1 MRLGSKKRVGET
13 AVDIVGGL
21 LGWMEHIGGVETV
34 VTEFVEDNLVCG
46 EIGDGGVFF
55 GYPVSREEQCTLGEL
70 AAVVAVFAVTY
81 RADSEEDMHVWFG
94 LQEQVRSTAEVVGA
108 LVYGQTLLGEKVGR
122 TFLAVINNLA
132 ALAKP
137 INAVGAEGED
147 GNSGEWK
154 MGNGKW
160 TIEVTLDGVEDA
172 GGVVHDAVGVDD
184 GAEHIIAE
192 SPAHVLSETR
202 ADEKHP
208 FEGPNLPFGGRY
220 VYDGGPGHKVKSQKS
235 KVKSPKS
242 RVEGYFVP
250 PPRAM

>member
-1 MRLGSKKRVGET
+1 MGLGCKKRVGEA

-21 LGWMEHIGGVETV
+21 LGWMEHIGCVEPV
-34 VTEFVEDNLVCG
+34 VAELVEDDFVCG
-46 EIGDGGVFF
+46 EIGDCGIFF
-55 GYPVSREEQCTLGEL
+55 GYLVCREEQCTLGEL
-70 AAVVAVFAVTY
+70 AAVVAVLAVTY
-81 RADSEEDMHVWFG
+81 RADSEEDMHVGLG
-94 LQEQVRSTAEVVGA
+94 LQEQVRSTAEEVGA

-122 TFLAVINNLA
+122 TFLAVIDNLA
-132 ALAKP
+132 SLAKP
-137 INAVGAEGED
+137 IDAVGAEGED
-147 GNSGEWK
+147 SNSGEWK

-208 FEGPNLPFGGRY
+208 FERPNLPFGGRY
-220 VYDGGPGHKVKSQKS
+220 VYDGGPGHWKL
-235 KVKSPKS
+235 
-242 RVEGYFVP
+242 EIEN
-250 PPRAM
+250 